1 MDETRG
7 STATVKLIET
17 VEQHGYM
24 KLVELIDGNHLS
36 EARQVAELLKAV
48 GIV

>member
-1 MDETRG
+1 MDG
-7 STATVKLIET
+7 DCNNATVQLLET
-17 VEQHGYM
+17 LEQHSY
-24 KLVELIDGNHLS
+24 KRLTELIDGNHLE

>member
-1 MDETRG
+1 MDDGCNQT
-7 STATVKLIET
+7 TVKLLET
-17 VEQHGYM
+17 LEQHGYM
-24 KLVELIDGNHLS
+24 RLTELLDGNHLD